1 MKWNVKSL
9 LVGIAIG
16 VTLSG
21 TVVSAG
27 GSTIEVYFKNLRMMF
42 DGVEQSPEDKPVF
55 IYEGTTYVPLRFIGE
70 SMGKLVQYDANI
82 ETIWVGGKRYSQPP
96 AMAIDSEKRY
106 KAIIE
111 TTKGTFTIELFAKD
125 APNTVNNFVALAK
138 DGYYDGII
146 FHRIIEGFVIQTG
159 DPTGNGTGGPGYEF
173 QDELDNGHEYGPGIV
188 GMANSGPDTNGSQFF
203 IGAGEDSRNL
213 NFNPNYS
220 IFGQIV
226 DGMDVVEAIAATSVT
241 YGPMGD
247 PSYPIEEIKM
257 LKVSIEESS

>member
-1 MKWNVKSL
+1 MKWNIKSL

-21 TVVSAG
+21 TVVSAS

-42 DGVEQSPEDKPVF
+42 DGVEKAPEDKPVF

-70 SMGKLVQYDANI
+70 SMGKLVQYDANN

-96 AMAIDSEKRY
+96 EMAIDPEKRY
-106 KAIIE
+106 KAIVE
-111 TTKGTFTIELFAKD
+111 TNKGSFTMELFAKD
-125 APNTVNNFVALAK
+125 APKTVNNFVALAR

-146 FHRIIEGFVIQTG
+146 FHRIIEDFVIQTG

-173 QDELDNGHEYGPGIV
+173 EDELDNGHEYGPGIV

-203 IGAGEDSRNL
+203 IGTGEDSRNL
-213 NFNPNYS
+213 NFNPSYT

-226 DGMDVVEAIAATSVT
+226 DGMDVVQAIASSSVT
-241 YGPMGD
+241 FDRTGD
-247 PSYPIEEIKM
+247 LSSPIEEIKM
-257 LKVSIEESS
+257 LKVSIEESL